1 MGSPSIPD
9 PIPAPATRP
18 ERRVDVE
25 PDQIM
30 FGGEDAAA
38 SRPKGKKQ
46 LIRPAGSSV
55 QTSSASSGLVV

>member
-25 PDQIM
+25 AEQIQ
-30 FGGEDAAA
+30 FGGEGKDP

-46 LIRPAGSSV
+46 LIRPAGSAV
-55 QTSSASSGLVV
+55 VAGAPSAGLVA

>member
-1 MGSPSIPD
+1 MGSPNIPD

-25 PDQIM
+25 AEQIQ
-30 FGGEDAAA
+30 FGGESKDP

-55 QTSSASSGLVV
+55 VTQSPISGLVA

>member
-9 PIPAPATRP
+9 PIPAPAARP

-25 PDQIM
+25 AEQIQ
-30 FGGEDAAA
+30 FGGEDKDP

-46 LIRPAGSSV
+46 LIRPAGSAV
-55 QTSSASSGLVV
+55 TQSSAAAGLVV

>member
-25 PDQIM
+25 AEQIQ
-30 FGGEDAAA
+30 FGGEGKDH

-46 LIRPAGSSV
+46 LIRPAGSAV
-55 QTSSASSGLVV
+55 VTGAPSAGLVA

>member
-1 MGSPSIPD
+1 MGSPNIPE

-25 PDQIM
+25 AEQIQ
-30 FGGEDAAA
+30 FGGEGKDP

-46 LIRPAGSSV
+46 LIRPAGSAV
-55 QTSSASSGLVV
+55 VAGAPSAGLVA